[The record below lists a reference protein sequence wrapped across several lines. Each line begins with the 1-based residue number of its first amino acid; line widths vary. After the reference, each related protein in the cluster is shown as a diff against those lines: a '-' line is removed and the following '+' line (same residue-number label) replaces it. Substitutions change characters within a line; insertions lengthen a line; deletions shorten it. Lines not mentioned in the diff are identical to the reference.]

1 MPLDPARCEHDL
13 VSGAVETKL
22 EQVLARQAIARYTEL
37 SDITN
42 VIDFFLRPES
52 DFITGQVIF
61 LGGVS

>member
-1 MPLDPARCEHDL
+1 
-13 VSGAVETKL
+13 VETKL